1 MLDTVGELMNA
12 TAQIL
17 AIALQIYG
25 GLFHVTLSS
34 SNPPCSLWR
43 RHRFW
48 LSTQMTID
56 SALLELLRGTKVE
69 AGLYFMGELVS
80 EPDPAHV
87 QVES

>member
-1 MLDTVGELMNA
+1 MPHHSPFVG
-12 TAQIL
+12 
-17 AIALQIYG
+17 
-25 GLFHVTLSS
+25 V
-34 SNPPCSLWR
+34 R
-43 RHRFW
+43 
-48 LSTQMTID
+48 D

>member
-1 MLDTVGELMNA
+1 MALNSNDHSAPPFSLEEQRRRASRVFEPVMPHHSPFVG
-12 TAQIL
+12 
-17 AIALQIYG
+17 
-25 GLFHVTLSS
+25 V
-34 SNPPCSLWR
+34 R
-43 RHRFW
+43 
-48 LSTQMTID
+48 D